1 MLAYLPS
8 SKRHS
13 QSKFDPNMKNLFA
26 LLVIVVLAIFC
37 SCQKPLTDEELQA
50 RIEREVK
57 RQLAAERE
65 AQEKELEQRRAQFN
79 SRRNAVLDKQ
89 AATKSKLAPGIP
101 RPPIR
106 PANPATAF
114 PPGTVRRPQ
123 LPPGVTLPERGNTLP
138 EFSRSRV
145 QGSMPAESA
154 PANEKTL
161 TAPSVAPAGSES
173 QPVSPLPEATAESAS
188 PTPTPGADGTTQ

>member
-1 MLAYLPS
+1 MLAYSLS
-8 SKRHS
+8 LKQQS

-26 LLVIVVLAIFC
+26 LLVIVVPAIFC

-57 RQLAAERE
+57 RQLAVERE

-79 SRRNAVLDKQ
+79 SRRNALLDKQ
-89 AATKSKLAPGIP
+89 AGKGGLAPGIP

-106 PANPATAF
+106 PANPATAL

-154 PANEKTL
+154 PSTEKSL
-161 TAPSVAPAGSES
+161 AIPSVAPAGSES

-188 PTPTPGADGTTQ
+188 PTPTPGADGTAQ